1 MPLYAENY
9 SLIRK
14 GFKNPP
20 YPTPT
25 FSRAGVAGKGVEGN
39 GKGVVVLWVKGR
51 MGGGVSITN
60 PHPSFGTQNLGDGL
74 ECFHCPTECTSAPS
88 HDYLLDLQKQ
98 EIIAVNERS
107 TISVLWKF
115 MVL

>member
-51 MGGGVSITN
+51 MGGGSVSPTLIHHLGHRIWVMGWNASTVLMN
-60 PHPSFGTQNLGDGL
+60 APQLPHM
-74 ECFHCPTECTSAPS
+74 
-88 HDYLLDLQKQ
+88 
-98 EIIAVNERS
+98 
-107 TISVLWKF
+107 TIYWICKSKRL
-115 MVL
+115 